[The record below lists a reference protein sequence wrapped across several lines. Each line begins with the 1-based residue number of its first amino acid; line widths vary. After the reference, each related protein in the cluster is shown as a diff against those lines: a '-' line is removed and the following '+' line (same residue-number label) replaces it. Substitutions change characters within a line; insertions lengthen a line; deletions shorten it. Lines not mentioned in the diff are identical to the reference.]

1 MTIFE
6 LFKRIVPFVKPYKKL
21 IIATLILTGVGS
33 LAAQVNAIVIK
44 YTVDAINDLVN
55 QGKNLSE
62 GWTIL
67 MWISIVLLG
76 KELINAAVQF
86 GQRFY
91 GEKLRIL
98 MARDFS
104 QSVVDKILT
113 YKLAFYTSHDN
124 ESGKLATRIDA
135 GVGSLTRL
143 VNNFFIDILP
153 LFTNAIIAL
162 AIMFYANF
170 YVGLVGLCIVPI
182 YFYISQKQALN
193 LGGFRRNMRKYRET
207 KSNTIINIVNSI
219 TVIKSFVREKLESKK
234 HLDIQ
239 VAITDNQ
246 METRKRN
253 FIFNSVKDFVEKI
266 GTVIIIILTAYFV
279 LNGTMSIGMI
289 MFHMM
294 LFSNVTGPIRQLHM
308 IYDEVNDALIYS
320 EAYFQILDSVNQTES
335 SGNFIP
341 KKIHGHFSVRNVDF
355 TYPNGTKALH
365 NVSLEI
371 YPNETNAFVGLSG
384 AGKST
389 LINLLTKFYEPDS
402 GQILLD
408 GVDLCEYDTYEIRKH
423 IGLVLQKNHIFKG
436 SIVENIRY
444 GNVDATLDE
453 IKEAAIK
460 ASIHTQIMELPEQYD
475 SDAQLLSG
483 GQQQRIAIARL
494 FLKNP
499 PIIFLDEPTASLD
512 AVATEQIKSSL
523 DAIKKDRTVVIISHS
538 ISQII
543 EATNLIIL
551 ENGHVVETGKH
562 ENLYKEK
569 GTYYN
574 IFNAM
579 ANSLNINKIIDTID
593 DENELAS
600 EFNQNDEN

>member
-1 MTIFE
+1 
-6 LFKRIVPFVKPYKKL
+6 
-21 IIATLILTGVGS
+21 
-33 LAAQVNAIVIK
+33 
-44 YTVDAINDLVN
+44 
-55 QGKNLSE
+55 
-62 GWTIL
+62 
-67 MWISIVLLG
+67 
-76 KELINAAVQF
+76 
-86 GQRFY
+86 
-91 GEKLRIL
+91 
-98 MARDFS
+98 
-104 QSVVDKILT
+104 
-113 YKLAFYTSHDN
+113 
-124 ESGKLATRIDA
+124 
-135 GVGSLTRL
+135 
-143 VNNFFIDILP
+143 
-153 LFTNAIIAL
+153 
-162 AIMFYANF
+162 
-170 YVGLVGLCIVPI
+170 
-182 YFYISQKQALN
+182 
-193 LGGFRRNMRKYRET
+193 
-207 KSNTIINIVNSI
+207 
-219 TVIKSFVREKLESKK
+219 
-234 HLDIQ
+234 
-239 VAITDNQ
+239 
-246 METRKRN
+246 
-253 FIFNSVKDFVEKI
+253 
-266 GTVIIIILTAYFV
+266 
-279 LNGTMSIGMI
+279 
-289 MFHMM
+289 
-294 LFSNVTGPIRQLHM
+294 M

-436 SIVENIRY
+436 SIVDNIRY

-523 DAIKKDRTVVIISHS
+523 DAIKKNRTVVIISHS

-593 DENELAS
+593 DDNELTS
-600 EFNQNDEN
+600 EFNQNDHN